1 MNEPTSLT
9 SGPADVT
16 RLAAALEQTADDA
29 RAILAALDLAEHV
42 LPEHAAAALRDRA
55 ADIVRHSA
63 KALESEV
70 AHRRDAAMRAQREDL
85 TKRALVERIGQLDA
99 ARLVA
104 ATLAARELPTHFAD
118 ATAEAAAWEAA
129 ERFARQLGY
138 SSAAWAA
145 ARAKAA
151 APRPDDAPD
160 AARRTPLAKPA
171 RTPLAKPAGGRPPK
185 AKPAERL
192 AAKRSTRQ
200 VRR

>member
-1 MNEPTSLT
+1 MTDPTSRAP
-9 SGPADVT
+9 GPADVT

-55 ADIVRHSA
+55 ADIVRHAA
-63 KALESEV
+63 KALESED
-70 AHRRDAAMRAQREDL
+70 AHRRDVAMRAQREDL

-104 ATLAARELPTHFAD
+104 ATLAAHELPTHFAD
-118 ATAEAAAWEAA
+118 ATAETAAWEAA

-145 ARAKAA
+145 ARARTA
-151 APRPDDAPD
+151 APRPDDD
-160 AARRTPLAKPA
+160 RRTPLAKPA
-171 RTPLAKPAGGRPPK
+171 RTPSPRPAGRKPTK
-185 AKPAERL
+185 AKPTKRL
-192 AAKRSTRQ
+192 AAKLSPRQ